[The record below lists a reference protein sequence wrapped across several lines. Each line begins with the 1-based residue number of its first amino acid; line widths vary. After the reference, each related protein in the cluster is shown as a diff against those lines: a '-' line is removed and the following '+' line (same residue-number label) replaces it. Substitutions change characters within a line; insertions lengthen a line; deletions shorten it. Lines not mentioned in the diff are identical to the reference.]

1 MRRASWS
8 GSRPAGCFW
17 WGGRVAAR
25 RLADRGAEL
34 MDLVHLGPQAR
45 THRDPTRPPPA
56 AAVELPR
63 WKSAARNTLWTV
75 GILLI
80 VPQGLVPIG
89 FNLFGVDPQVRVW
102 FAARYLPQDRQTLAA
117 AGFIAAGL
125 LAIWWAM
132 AIGRRHPTKEGT
144 RS

>member
-1 MRRASWS
+1 
-8 GSRPAGCFW
+8 
-17 WGGRVAAR
+17 
-25 RLADRGAEL
+25 

-45 THRDPTRPPPA
+45 THRDPTRPPPT
-56 AAVELPR
+56 AAVEPPR
-63 WKSAARNTLWTV
+63 WKSAARNALWTV
-75 GILLI
+75 GILLV

-117 AGFIAAGL
+117 AGFITAGL
-125 LAIWWAM
+125 LAIWWAV
-132 AIGRRHPTKEGT
+132 AIGRGHPTKEGA